1 MVSGGARGRIKV
13 FKFED
18 FSAFQRA
25 VTVAGLGPAMLVGCT
40 VHGDPSLATYLPAA
54 YGVSFA
60 FPWDGGARPSA
71 NAWKPTAR
79 APHGLVNA
87 IDGITRNF
95 DGLVGVAVTS
105 VQDGW
110 IVTSNDAARPM
121 PQQSVSKLWVTMTVL
136 DAVDQGRIRLDD
148 PLTITRADFT
158 LFHQPVAALVKGDAG
173 YTATVGEIVR
183 RAMQM
188 SDNTCNDKLLR
199 LVGGPDAVR
208 AFLARKGITGVRFG
222 PGEKLLQAGTAGL
235 AWKPEYSMGNAFAVA
250 RSRLSPAVRLS
261 AYEAYVKDP
270 PDGAAAG
277 AISVALARLK
287 RGELLSPSSTTWLLQ
302 TMDGARTGRARV
314 HGAVPAGWVY
324 GHKTGTGQDLGART
338 AGFNDVG
345 ILTAPDGKSYALAVM
360 IGDTRRPIRERQLL
374 MQAVAQAIVAN
385 HGAGLPA
392 EDNADPAWKA
402 FTSSK

>member
-1 MVSGGARGRIKV
+1 M

-18 FSAFQRA
+18 FSTIQRA
-25 VTVAGLGPAMLVGCT
+25 LTVAGLGPALLVGCT
-40 VHGDPSLATYLPAA
+40 VHGDSSIATYLPA
-54 YGVSFA
+54 GVSLA
-60 FPWDGGARPSA
+60 FPWNSDAKATP
-71 NAWKPTAR
+71 AWKPSAA
-79 APHGLVNA
+79 APQGLVSA

-136 DAVDQGRIRLDD
+136 DQVDQGKIRLED
-148 PLTITRADFT
+148 PITITRADFT
-158 LFHQPVAALVKGDAG
+158 LFHQPIAALVKGDQG

-199 LVGGPDAVR
+199 LVGGPDAIR
-208 AFLARKGITGVRFG
+208 AFLARKGIAGVRFG
-222 PGEKLLQAGTAGL
+222 PGERLLQAGTAGL
-235 AWKPEYSMGNAFAVA
+235 EWKPEYSLGNGFMIA
-250 RSRLSPAVRLS
+250 RSRLAPEVRLA
-261 AYEAYVKDP
+261 AYEAYVKNP

-287 RGELLSPSSTTWLLQ
+287 RGELLSPTSTDWLLR
-302 TMDGARTGRARV
+302 TMDGAKTGRARV
-314 HGAVPAGWVY
+314 HGAVPPGWIY

-360 IGDTRRPIRERQLL
+360 IGDTRRPIRERQML
-374 MQAVAQAIVAN
+374 MQQVAQAIVAN
-385 HGAGLPA
+385 HGSFTRTPTQ
-392 EDNADPAWKA
+392 DNVDPAWKA
-402 FTSSK
+402 FTGASGK

>member
-1 MVSGGARGRIKV
+1 M

-18 FSAFQRA
+18 FSAIQRA
-25 VTVAGLGPAMLVGCT
+25 VTVAGLGPALLVGCT
-40 VHGDPSLATYLPAA
+40 VHGDPSLASYLPA
-54 YGVSFA
+54 GVSLML
-60 FPWDGGARPSA
+60 PWGDSA
-71 NAWKPTAR
+71 KAATQAWKPS
-79 APHGLVNA
+79 APAPQGLMSA

-136 DAVDQGRIRLDD
+136 DAVDQGKIRLDQ
-148 PLTITRADFT
+148 PITITRDDFT
-158 LFHQPVAALVKGDAG
+158 LFHQPVASLVKGDTG

-199 LVGGPDAVR
+199 LVGGPDAIR
-208 AFLARKGITGVRFG
+208 SFLARKGITGVRFG

-235 AWKPEYSMGNAFAVA
+235 EWRPEYSMGNSFTVA
-250 RSRLSPAVRLS
+250 RSRLSPAVRLN

-277 AISVALARLK
+277 SISVALARLK
-287 RGELLSPSSTTWLLQ
+287 RGEILSPNSTAWLLQ
-302 TMDGARTGRARV
+302 TMDGAKTGRARV
-314 HGAVPAGWVY
+314 HGAVPAGWIY

-360 IGDTRRPIRERQLL
+360 IGDTRRPVRERQLL

-385 HGAGLPA
+385 HISGPRVQ
-392 EDNADPAWKA
+392 DNADPAWKA
-402 FTSSK
+402 FTRSK

>member
-1 MVSGGARGRIKV
+1 M

-18 FSAFQRA
+18 FSAIQRA
-25 VTVAGLGPAMLVGCT
+25 LTVAGLGPALLVGCT
-40 VHGDPSLATYLPAA
+40 VHGDPSLASYLPA
-54 YGVSFA
+54 GVSLA
-60 FPWDGGARPSA
+60 LPWGDAKA
-71 NAWKPTAR
+71 ATQAWKPS
-79 APHGLVNA
+79 APAPQGLMSA

-110 IVTSNDAARPM
+110 IVTSNDATRPM

-148 PLTITRADFT
+148 PITITKSDFT
-158 LFHQPVAALVKGDAG
+158 LFHQPVAALVKGDVG

-199 LVGGPDAVR
+199 LVGGPDAIR
-208 AFLARKGITGVRFG
+208 SFLARKGITGVRFG

-235 AWKPEYSMGNAFAVA
+235 EWKPEYSMGNSFAVA
-250 RSRLSPAVRLS
+250 RSRLSPAVRLN

-287 RGELLSPSSTTWLLQ
+287 RGEILSPSSTAWLLQ
-302 TMDGARTGRARV
+302 TMDGAKTGRARV

-360 IGDTRRPIRERQLL
+360 IGDTRRPVRERQLL

-385 HGAGLPA
+385 HHAAPPVQ
-392 EDNADPAWKA
+392 DNADPAWKA
-402 FTSSK
+402 FTAGK

>member
-1 MVSGGARGRIKV
+1 ML
-13 FKFED
+13 KFED
-18 FSAFQRA
+18 FSTFQKA

-40 VHGDPSLATYLPAA
+40 VQGTPMLGAYFPASYSISLP
-54 YGVSFA
+54 F
-60 FPWDGGARPSA
+60 
-71 NAWKPTAR
+71 PTAKAATAAWR
-79 APHGLVNA
+79 PTAPAPQPLVSA
-87 IDGITRNF
+87 IDAITRNF

-105 VQDGW
+105 IDDGW
-110 IVTSNDAARPM
+110 LATSNDARRPM

-136 DAVDQGRIRLDD
+136 DQVDQGRIRLSD
-148 PLTITRADFT
+148 PLTITKGDFT
-158 LFHQPVAALVKGDAG
+158 LFHQPIAALVKGDAG
-173 YTATVGEIVR
+173 YTSTVGEIVR

-208 AFLARKGITGVRFG
+208 AFLARKGISGVRFG

-235 AWKPEYSMGNAFAVA
+235 EWKPEYSYGNAFAVA
-250 RSRLSPAVRLS
+250 RSRLSPAVRLA

-270 PDGAAAG
+270 PDGAAAAG
-277 AISVALARLK
+277 ISVALARLK
-287 RGELLSPSSTTWLLQ
+287 RGELLSPTSTAWLIA
-302 TMDGARTGRARV
+302 TMDGAKTGRARV
-314 HGAVPAGWVY
+314 HGAVPPGWVY

-360 IGDTRRPIRERQLL
+360 IGDTRRPVRERQLL

-385 HGAGLPA
+385 HGI
-392 EDNADPAWKA
+392 
-402 FTSSK
+402 